1 MTGDGQEAGRAVA
14 RIVRS
19 TEPLDQLVSASRQL
33 DNATAELMEAP
44 EERIDISK
52 LTRSLSDSF
61 ARNHE
66 PLELAFSQ
74 DIQDG
79 IVAWGSDV
87 LFETVIENVLENA
100 VSYSPRGGTVSVS
113 LHREDGV
120 AVMTM
125 ADEGPGVDPDD
136 LERIFERYFTDRPTI
151 HLIANGE
158 EISTHYGIGLWIVRR
173 NLEAFGGSAVACNLP
188 DAGFEVTLRIPL
200 AA

>member
-1 MTGDGQEAGRAVA
+1 M
-14 RIVRS
+14 
-19 TEPLDQLVSASRQL
+19 
-33 DNATAELMEAP
+33 
-44 EERIDISK
+44 
-52 LTRSLSDSF
+52 
-61 ARNHE
+61 
-66 PLELAFSQ
+66 
-74 DIQDG
+74 
-79 IVAWGSDV
+79 
-87 LFETVIENVLENA
+87 IENVLENA